1 MNKQDKNKKYKTII
15 FYTFLIVL
23 IAWYLGEFLENMESV
38 RYVNEQIIQYGSL
51 VELGDRVSFLEK
63 LVAVTI
69 VGYEN
74 IIKVTFIFLTLIF
87 TIFTLRGITKE

>member
-74 IIKVTFIFLTLIF
+74 VIKVTFIFLTLIF